1 MNCHQRKEARSLLW
15 WNIKVLCGLLLIIGL
30 FAQYMTDWLHASL
43 RVPRILPTALV
54 LLGGIIFLYHYYLIK
69 KQNRTLDEAQVLVT
83 TGGLFALIRHPMY
96 LGDILMFTGFAL
108 LAPTVPMLCVLAV
121 SIFAL
126 AKQAIAEDRY
136 LSALH
141 STEHERWARSTRIL
155 IPAIF

>member
-1 MNCHQRKEARSLLW
+1 MNYQQRKEARLLLW

-30 FAQYMTDWLHASL
+30 FIQYVADWHQPLF
-43 RVPRILPTALV
+43 RIPRMLPTALV
-54 LLGGIIFLYHYYLIK
+54 LLGGTIFLYHYYLIK
-69 KQNRTLDEAQVLVT
+69 KRNQTLDEAQVLVT

-96 LGDILMFTGFAL
+96 LGDILMFTGFAM

-141 STEHERWARSTRIL
+141 STEHGRWTRSTKLL